1 MDSPQKHPLVLVVEP
16 SPTLQK
22 IIKLTFDREGGQTI
36 LYQEPEQVLR
46 VIRQNP
52 FPRPDIAFVEL
63 TARKSYRLIRILKSR
78 QEWKRLA
85 IVAVSLKDS
94 RFSRLKARCAGAIA
108 YLPKP
113 FTTAQLVACAMNH
126 SQH

>member
-1 MDSPQKHPLVLVVEP
+1 MDSSPKHPLVLVVEP

-22 IIKLTFDREGGQTI
+22 IIKFTFDREGGQTI
-36 LYQEPEQVLR
+36 LYHEPEHVLR
-46 VIRQNP
+46 VFRQNP
-52 FPRPDIAFVEL
+52 FPIPDIAFIDL
-63 TARKSYRLIRILKSR
+63 TTKKSYRLIRVLKSR

-85 IVAVSLKDS
+85 IVALSSRDS
-94 RFSRLKARCAGAIA
+94 HLSRLKARCAGAIA

-126 SQH
+126 SRH